1 MSAVSNIGH
10 MAMRVEDLD
19 RAVDF
24 QTDVMGLLETERQGN
39 TSFMTCNDRHHELIL
54 IESAKRGYDHIGL
67 EVGSAEDLEAV
78 RNKSAS
84 AGGEVLTPVQEG
96 ETGIDRCFFV
106 RSPAGHVFKIF
117 LGKDYRR
124 RQALAKAAPGP
135 LADYLAT
142 PFPDR
147 HSDCREI
154 EIVAID
160 LETTGLDPRKDVI
173 LSIGL
178 VNIEGFRV
186 KLSTAWHSIVRID
199 RDIPGESAVIHQI
212 TDDQSAAG
220 APIEELMPELLRRL
234 AGRPMLVHYSPIE
247 QNFIDA
253 VCRRLYGAPFVI
265 PIIDTLEIGQR
276 VFERRNHT
284 IQPGDLRLFNLR
296 PRYNLPQYK
305 AHNALSDALATA
317 ELFLAMADNLYPGR
331 PCRLGDFLSK
341 R

>member
-1 MSAVSNIGH
+1 MFT
-10 MAMRVEDLD
+10 R
-19 RAVDF
+19 
-24 QTDVMGLLETERQGN
+24 
-39 TSFMTCNDRHHELIL
+39 
-54 IESAKRGYDHIGL
+54 
-67 EVGSAEDLEAV
+67 
-78 RNKSAS
+78 
-84 AGGEVLTPVQEG
+84 
-96 ETGIDRCFFV
+96 
-106 RSPAGHVFKIF
+106 F
-117 LGKDYRR
+117 LGKEYQRKK
-124 RQALAKAAPGP
+124 ALAQAAPGP
-135 LADYLAT
+135 LAEYLAT
-142 PFPDR
+142 PFPDKN
-147 HSDCREI
+147 SDCREI

-178 VNIEGFRV
+178 VHIEQFSV

-220 APIEELMPELLRRL
+220 APIEELLPEVFARM
-234 AGRPMLVHYSPIE
+234 AGKPMLVHYSPIE
-247 QNFIDA
+247 QNFISA
-253 VCRRLYGAPFVI
+253 ACQRLYGAPFVV

-276 VFERRNHT
+276 VFVRRNHT

-331 PCRLGDFLSK
+331 PCRLGEFLSN